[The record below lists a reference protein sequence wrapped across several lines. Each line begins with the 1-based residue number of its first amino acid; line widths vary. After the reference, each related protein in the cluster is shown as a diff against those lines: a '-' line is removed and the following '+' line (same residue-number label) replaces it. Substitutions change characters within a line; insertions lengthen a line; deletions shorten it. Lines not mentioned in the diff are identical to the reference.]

1 MAVFNQSRKF
11 TIQLIFAIVFII
23 LLVRLMFLQLFSD
36 KYEKLATDQ
45 AILRKVVYPSRGI
58 IFDRKGKAILQ
69 NVSMYDLM
77 VTPSQVKGVDT
88 STLCRILGIDTAEFR
103 KRIITAIVKNT
114 RNRPSVFEPL
124 LTPGKYAR
132 INENLFRFQP
142 AFFLQERPVRSYPYK
157 AAAQI
162 LGYVGE
168 VDSAMLKKS
177 NFFYQIGDYAGR
189 SGLENYYE
197 KILMGQRGI
206 QYILRDNFNRPIGS
220 YEEGAFDTPSIAGRH
235 LNTYIDIEVQQLA
248 EKLLKN
254 KVGSVVAI
262 EPQTGGIIAM
272 ASTPGY
278 DPNELTGPESRKNF
292 NRLFL
297 DPASPMLNRGM
308 QGVYPPGSTFKPL
321 GALVA
326 LDERLISP
334 QFGYNCFGRY
344 GPCGKPACTHTNAG
358 HAADLKLSIAN
369 SCNSY
374 YAHVFRMAIDNRSFG
389 SVEKGLMQW
398 KKYMTGFGLG
408 HRLGIDLPGEYA
420 GYIPD
425 TARYNKVFRKGGWN
439 SCTIASLGIGQGEIQ
454 ATPLQM
460 ANSVCL
466 IANRGWYY
474 TPHFVKSIER
484 ETAVDTIL
492 HAFRKKIT
500 PLHIHDSTYQAVID
514 GMEMVVTNGTARNA
528 QIEGISVCAKTGTV
542 ENYYRGK
549 KQQNHSFFVAFA
561 PKEKPKIAI
570 CVVVENAGFG
580 ATWAAP
586 IASLLMEKF
595 LTDSIAGERRK
606 AEVERIANVSL
617 IPARIRQE
625 IFVRDSIRKLKDS
638 IKKLQNKVVSSISD
652 RNILRSALLQK
663 QKFMYKVPGDSDS
676 NREYSIKLVG
686 IFNSQ
691 RENRNNFKLR
701 KDTVSST

>member
-1 MAVFNQSRKF
+1 MAVFNQSRNF
-11 TIQLIFAIVFII
+11 TIQLIFAIIFLI
-23 LLVRLMFLQLFSD
+23 LVIRLMFLQVFSD

-88 STLCRILGIDTAEFR
+88 MALCRIIGIDTTEFR
-103 KRIITAIVKNT
+103 KRIITAIIKNT
-114 RNRPSVFEPL
+114 RNRPSVFEAL
-124 LTPGKYAR
+124 LTPEKYAR

-142 AFFLQERPVRSYPYK
+142 AFFLQERPVRAYPYK

-189 SGLENYYE
+189 SGLENNYE
-197 KILMGQRGI
+197 RILMGQRGI
-206 QYILRDNFNRPIGS
+206 QYILRDNFNRPIGP
-220 YEEGAFDTPSIAGRH
+220 YEEGAFDTASIAGRH

-272 ASTPGY
+272 ASSPGY
-278 DPNELTGPESRKNF
+278 DPNELTGPDARKNF

-297 DPASPMLNRGM
+297 DPALPMLNRGM

-334 QFGYNCFGRY
+334 GFGYNCFGRY

-374 YAHVFRMAIDNRSFG
+374 YAHVFRMAIDNKAYG
-389 SVEKGLMQW
+389 NIENGLMQW
-398 KKYMTGFGLG
+398 KHYMSGFGLG

-474 TPHFVKSIER
+474 IPHFVKSIER
-484 ETAVDTIL
+484 ETAADTIL
-492 HAFRKKIT
+492 HPFRKKIQ
-500 PLHIHDSTYQAVID
+500 PLHIEDSTYQAVID

-528 QIEGISVCAKTGTV
+528 QIQGISVCAKTGTV
-542 ENYYRGK
+542 ENYFRGK

-561 PKEKPKIAI
+561 PKEKPRIAI
-570 CVVVENAGFG
+570 CVVVENAGYG

-586 IASLLMEKF
+586 IASLVMEKF
-595 LTDSIAGERRK
+595 LNDSIAGDKRK
-606 AEVERIANVSL
+606 AEVERITNVSL

-625 IFVRDSIRKLKDS
+625 IYVRDSIKKVKDS
-638 IKKLQNKVVSSISD
+638 IR
-652 RNILRSALLQK
+652 RNEMK
-663 QKFMYKVPGDSDS
+663 
-676 NREYSIKLVG
+676 IKLKKSDNITV
-686 IFNSQ
+686 IFNSSGIEQ
-691 RENRNNFKLR
+691 DHGRSSIYNLMYAGIAMLPVNRRRGGRWAEPHKP
-701 KDTVSST
+701 VESV

>member
-1 MAVFNQSRKF
+1 MAVFNQSRSL
-11 TIQLIFAIVFII
+11 TIQIIFAIIFLI
-23 LLVRLMFLQLFSD
+23 LLIRLMFLQLFSD

-58 IFDRKGKAILQ
+58 IFDRKGRAILQ
-69 NVSMYDLM
+69 NISMYDLM
-77 VTPSQVKGVDT
+77 VTPSQVKGTDT
-88 STLCRILGIDTAEFR
+88 FTLCRILGIDTAEFR
-103 KRIITAIVKNT
+103 KRIITAIIKNT

-124 LTPGKYAR
+124 LTPEKYAKV
-132 INENLFRFQP
+132 NENLFRFQP
-142 AFFLQERPVRSYPYK
+142 AFFLQERPVRAYPYE
-157 AAAQI
+157 AGAHL

-168 VDSAMLKKS
+168 VDSPMLKKS

-189 SGLENYYE
+189 SGLENAYE
-197 KILMGQRGI
+197 RILMGQRGI
-206 QYILRDNFNRPIGS
+206 QYILRDNFNRPIGP
-220 YEEGAFDTPSIAGRH
+220 YENGEYDTLSIAGRH

-248 EKLLKN
+248 EKLLMN

-272 ASTPGY
+272 ASSPGY
-278 DPNELTGPESRKNF
+278 DPNELTGPDARRNF

-297 DPASPMLNRGM
+297 DPASPLLNRGM

-326 LDERLISP
+326 LDEGLINP

-374 YAHVFRMAIDNRSFG
+374 YAHVFRMAIDNRQFG
-389 SVEKGLMQW
+389 NIENGLMQW

-408 HRLGIDLPGEYA
+408 HRLGIDLPGEYS

-460 ANSVCL
+460 ANAICL

-474 TPHFVKSIER
+474 IPHFVKSIEK
-484 ETAVDTIL
+484 ETAADTVL
-492 HAFRKKIT
+492 KPFRKKIK

-528 QIEGISVCAKTGTV
+528 QITGISVCAKTGTV
-542 ENYYRGK
+542 ENYYRGN

-570 CVVVENAGFG
+570 CVVVENAGYG

-595 LTDSIAGERRK
+595 LTDSIGGDRRK
-606 AEVERIANVSL
+606 AEVERISNVKL
-617 IPARIRQE
+617 IPARIRRE
-625 IFVRDSIRKLKDS
+625 IHIRDSIRNVKDS
-638 IKKLQNKVVSSISD
+638 
-652 RNILRSALLQK
+652 
-663 QKFMYKVPGDSDS
+663 
-676 NREYSIKLVG
+676 
-686 IFNSQ
+686 
-691 RENRNNFKLR
+691 LR
-701 KDTVSST
+701 KINLKAKVHEQRL

>member
-1 MAVFNQSRKF
+1 MAVFNQSRNF
-11 TIQLIFAIVFII
+11 TIQLIFAIVFLI

-58 IFDRKGKAILQ
+58 IFDRKGRAILQ

-77 VTPSQVKGVDT
+77 VTPAQVRGTDT
-88 STLCRILGIDTAEFR
+88 FTLCRILGIDTAEFR
-103 KRIITAIVKNT
+103 KRIISAIIKNT

-124 LTPGKYAR
+124 LTQEKFAK

-142 AFFLQERPVRSYPYK
+142 AFFLQERPVRAYPYQ
-157 AAAQI
+157 AGAHI

-168 VDSAMLKKS
+168 VDSPMLRRS

-189 SGLENYYE
+189 SGLENAYE

-206 QYILRDNFNRPIGS
+206 QYILRDNFNRPIGP
-220 YEEGAFDTPSIAGRH
+220 YENGDYDTVSIAGRH

-262 EPQTGGIIAM
+262 EPQSGGIIAM
-272 ASTPGY
+272 ASSPGY
-278 DPNELTGPESRKNF
+278 DPNELTGPDARKNF

-297 DPASPMLNRGM
+297 DPASPLLNRGM

-326 LDERLISP
+326 LDEGLITP
-334 QFGYNCFGRY
+334 RFGYNCFGRY

-374 YAHVFRMAIDNRSFG
+374 YAHVFRMAVDNRNFG
-389 SVEKGLMQW
+389 NIEYGLMQW

-408 HRLGIDLPGEYA
+408 HRLGIDVPGEYS

-454 ATPLQM
+454 VTPLQM

-466 IANRGWYY
+466 IANRGWYHV
-474 TPHFVKSIER
+474 PHFVKSIER
-484 ETAVDTIL
+484 ETAADTML
-492 HAFRKKIT
+492 KPFRKKIQ

-542 ENYYRGK
+542 ENYFRGK
-549 KQQNHSFFVAFA
+549 KQQNHSFFIAFA
-561 PKEKPKIAI
+561 PKEKPRIAI

-586 IASLLMEKF
+586 IASLVMEKF
-595 LTDSIAGERRK
+595 LTDSISGNRRK
-606 AEVERIANVSL
+606 SEVERIAGVKL
-617 IPARIRQE
+617 IPARIRRELQ
-625 IFVRDSIRKLKDS
+625 IRDSIQHIKDS
-638 IKKLQNKVVSSISD
+638 LRLIHLKAKV
-652 RNILRSALLQK
+652 N
-663 QKFMYKVPGDSDS
+663 
-676 NREYSIKLVG
+676 E
-686 IFNSQ
+686 Q
-691 RENRNNFKLR
+691 RF
-701 KDTVSST
+701 

>member
-1 MAVFNQSRKF
+1 MAVFNQSRNF
-11 TIQLIFAIVFII
+11 TIQLIFAIIFLI
-23 LLVRLMFLQLFSD
+23 LVIRLMFLQIFSD

-88 STLCRILGIDTAEFR
+88 MALCRIIGIDTSEFR
-103 KRIITAIVKNT
+103 KRIITAIIKNT
-114 RNRPSVFEPL
+114 RNRPSVFEAL
-124 LTPGKYAR
+124 LTPEKYAR

-142 AFFLQERPVRSYPYK
+142 AFFLQERPVRAYPYK

-189 SGLENYYE
+189 SGLENNYE
-197 KILMGQRGI
+197 RILMGQRGI
-206 QYILRDNFNRPIGS
+206 QYILRDNFNRPIGP
-220 YEEGAFDTPSIAGRH
+220 YEEGAFDTASVAGRH

-262 EPQTGGIIAM
+262 EPKTGGIIAM
-272 ASTPGY
+272 ASSPGY
-278 DPNELTGPESRKNF
+278 DPNELTGPDARKNF

-297 DPASPMLNRGM
+297 DPALPMLNRGM

-334 QFGYNCFGRY
+334 GFGYNCFGRY

-374 YAHVFRMAIDNRSFG
+374 YAHVFRMAIDNKAYG
-389 SVEKGLMQW
+389 NIEKGLMQW
-398 KKYMTGFGLG
+398 KHYMSGFGLG

-425 TARYNKVFRKGGWN
+425 TARYNKVFRRGGWN

-474 TPHFVKSIER
+474 IPHFVKSIER
-484 ETAVDTIL
+484 ETAADTIL
-492 HAFRKKIT
+492 HPFRKKIR
-500 PLHIHDSTYQAVID
+500 PLHIEDSTYQAVID

-528 QIEGISVCAKTGTV
+528 LIQGISVCAKTGTV
-542 ENYYRGK
+542 ENYFRGK

-561 PKEKPKIAI
+561 PKENPRIAI
-570 CVVVENAGFG
+570 CVVVENAGYG

-586 IASLLMEKF
+586 IASLVMEKF
-595 LTDSIAGERRK
+595 LNDSIAGDKRK
-606 AEVERIANVSL
+606 AEVERIANVNL

-625 IFVRDSIRKLKDS
+625 IYVRDSIKKVKDS
-638 IKKLQNKVVSSISD
+638 IRRIEMKEKKVIVKTTGNFIASGIKNDKGDVCLIIFYDANLA
-652 RNILRSALLQK
+652 ILSGHRRKEDIWTELQK
-663 QKFMYKVPGDSDS
+663 RD
-676 NREYSIKLVG
+676 RSI
-686 IFNSQ
+686 
-691 RENRNNFKLR
+691 
-701 KDTVSST
+701 

>member
-1 MAVFNQSRKF
+1 MAVFNQSRNF
-11 TIQLIFAIVFII
+11 TIQLIFAIVFIV
-23 LLVRLMFLQLFSD
+23 LLIRLMFLQVFSD

-58 IFDRKGKAILQ
+58 IFDRKGRAILE
-69 NVSMYDLM
+69 NISMYDLM
-77 VTPSQVKGVDT
+77 VTPSQVKGTDT
-88 STLCRILGIDTAEFR
+88 FTLCRILEIDTSEFR
-103 KRIITAIVKNT
+103 KRMVTAIIKNT

-124 LTPGKYAR
+124 LTPEKYAK

-142 AFFLQERPVRSYPYK
+142 AFFLQERPVRAYPYK

-168 VDSAMLKKS
+168 VDSAMIKRS
-177 NFFYQIGDYAGR
+177 DFFYQIGDYAGR

-197 KILMGQRGI
+197 RILMGQRGI
-206 QYILRDNFNRPIGS
+206 KYILRDNFNRPIGP
-220 YEEGAFDTPSIAGRH
+220 YEQGDYDTASVAGRH

-262 EPQTGGIIAM
+262 EPKTGGIIAM

-278 DPNELTGPESRKNF
+278 DPNELTGPNSRKNF

-326 LDERLISP
+326 LDEGLISP
-334 QFGYNCFGRY
+334 QFGFNCFGRY
-344 GPCGKPACTHTNAG
+344 APCGKPACTHNNAG

-374 YAHVFRMAIDNRSFG
+374 YAHVFRMAIDNPKFKN
-389 SVEKGLMQW
+389 VEKGLMQW
-398 KKYMTGFGLG
+398 KKYMNGFGLG

-484 ETAVDTIL
+484 ERSYDTIL
-492 HAFRKKIT
+492 HPFRKKIQ

-528 QIEGISVCAKTGTV
+528 QIEGYTVCAKTGTV
-542 ENYYRGK
+542 ENYYKGK

-561 PKEKPKIAI
+561 PKENPKIAI
-570 CVVVENAGFG
+570 CVVVENAGYG

-586 IASLLMEKF
+586 IASLLMEKY
-595 LTDSIAGERRK
+595 LTDSIKGDRRK

-617 IPARIRQE
+617 IPSRIRQQLH
-625 IFVRDSIRKLKDS
+625 IRDSIKRVNDSIQRRKLRNQS
-638 IKKLQNKVVSSISD
+638 IVVKSENKKFISWELIHKLNFIINSPIVSRSEIFWDNRKNQYSFLRIKNVSI
-652 RNILRSALLQK
+652 
-663 QKFMYKVPGDSDS
+663 
-676 NREYSIKLVG
+676 
-686 IFNSQ
+686 
-691 RENRNNFKLR
+691 
-701 KDTVSST
+701 